1 MLARLTGSSL
11 SKPRVPIA
19 YNVWGRYNKQKI
31 NDAYNNAHIYKPL
44 PKNLQASERTR
55 ITKKL
60 FNALP
65 LADRKKYIEMA
76 KKEGD
81 EKLKAW
87 KEKLSRPPSTDP
99 EDRQRW
105 VTDLLL
111 LLFSDDL

>member
-1 MLARLTGSSL
+1 M
-11 SKPRVPIA
+11 
-19 YNVWGRYNKQKI
+19 WGRYNKQKI

-60 FNALP
+60 FDALP
-65 LADRKKYIEMA
+65 LADRKKYIKMA

>member
-19 YNVWGRYNKQKI
+19 YNVWGRHNKQKI
-31 NDAYNNAHIYKPL
+31 NDTYTNANIYKPL
-44 PKNLQASERTR
+44 PKNLQAAECTR

-60 FNALP
+60 FDALP
-65 LADRKKYIEMA
+65 LAERNKYFEMA

-81 EKLKAW
+81 DKLKAW

-99 EDRQRW
+99 EDRQR
-105 VTDLLL
+105 
-111 LLFSDDL
+111 